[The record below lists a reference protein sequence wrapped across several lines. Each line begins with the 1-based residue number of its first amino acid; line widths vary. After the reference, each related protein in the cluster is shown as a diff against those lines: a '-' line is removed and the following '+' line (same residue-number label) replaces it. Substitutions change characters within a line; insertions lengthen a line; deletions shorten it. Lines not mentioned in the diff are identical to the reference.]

1 MLINFIYKL
10 PASLVPLTRKEMI
23 GFTDDR
29 IVGWF
34 DQADVS
40 QLKHCSMFMV
50 CNYEQNSN
58 VTVYTDP
65 VGIVARNE
73 VQALEIYHKATNMV
87 NGLVFCSIIDDCS
100 NITVEI

>member
-10 PASLVPLTRKEMI
+10 PASLVPLTRKEMV

-65 VGIVARNE
+65 VGIA
-73 VQALEIYHKATNMV
+73 
-87 NGLVFCSIIDDCS
+87 
-100 NITVEI
+100 VEI